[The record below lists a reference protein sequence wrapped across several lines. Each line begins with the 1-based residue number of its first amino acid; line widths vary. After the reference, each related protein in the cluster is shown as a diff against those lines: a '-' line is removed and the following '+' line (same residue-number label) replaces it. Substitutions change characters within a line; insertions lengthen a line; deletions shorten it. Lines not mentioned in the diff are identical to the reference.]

1 MRWNLSR
8 ERHCLNITV
17 CFHQGGK
24 QEVARTPKRPGVNTG
39 AHFPATFAEL
49 ILLSARHRTRVSTKV
64 ATRGICMVEQRTHA
78 LESDAPE
85 FEPRFLQFLAAL
97 NYLASLSL
105 HDLFCVLLRLPG
117 C

>member
-1 MRWNLSR
+1 MNGL
-8 ERHCLNITV
+8 
-17 CFHQGGK
+17 K
-24 QEVARTPKRPGVNTG
+24 KRLPS
-39 AHFPATFAEL
+39 HFPATFAEL

-85 FEPRFLQFLAAL
+85 FEPRFLQFLEAL

-117 C
+117 CWEE